1 VSDAQGYEVGQIVNG
16 HRWTGHEWEP
26 VKAPEADAAAL
37 APPTGPPVAPPAGP
51 TVDSPLLGTPQ
62 FGGPAYG
69 APAGAPPAVNQFG
82 TPIDP
87 GSPPLAPPDGAPMY
101 GAPTTGG
108 GQSPAAAAAPMFLI
122 GTVVAIGASIA
133 GIAVLNSR
141 GGGLLWWGAY
151 FVTFALWRRAWSAY
165 QQAKGATGRGLGT
178 AATVV
183 AGVCVVAAVGSATA
197 FGLAF
202 VSDKSAPALAESVGS
217 CFTRDGDKVF
227 VVACDSADAQYV
239 ALTEVTNE
247 ADCPAT
253 TIGDVE
259 SPTAGR
265 FLCLGLK

>member
-1 VSDAQGYEVGQIVNG
+1 MSDAQGYEVGQIVNG

-26 VKAPEADAAAL
+26 VQAPGGDAAAL
-37 APPTGPPVAPPAGP
+37 APPTGPPVTPDAAPA
-51 TVDSPLLGTPQ
+51 VDSPLLGTPQ

-69 APAGAPPAVNQFG
+69 APAGAPVAVNQFG

-87 GSPPLAPPDGAPMY
+87 GSAPPPPAGAPVY

-122 GTVVAIGASIA
+122 GTVIAIGASIA

-141 GGGLLWWGAY
+141 GGGILWWGAY

-178 AATVV
+178 GAKVV
-183 AGVCVVAAVGSATA
+183 AAICVVAAVGSAGA

-202 VSDKSAPALAESVGS
+202 AADKSTPALAEGVGS

-227 VVACDSADAQYV
+227 VVACDSAEAQYV
-239 ALTEVTNE
+239 ALSEVTNE

-253 TIGDVE
+253 TIGDIE
-259 SPTAGR
+259 STTAGR